1 MAGSP
6 TKATKRSGTAP
17 PKLTTSTK
25 NVVPAL
31 LCISLRPTEWRRRRR
46 LGAMLGLV
54 LFLRWGR
61 GAVGSA
67 PRWHR
72 GGRGFESHR
81 LHQIK
86 YYSQSAMSLSI
97 IPSGMAMHDF
107 RARIRMRAQR
117 RIRFAGTFLAL
128 LFLSWPAFP
137 QDTIHYSRIRDA
149 KWYARQLQSLR
160 EDVAKIDADIRSLVE
175 ARKSGKGITD
185 AVALDQE
192 PEGVTSEGQMEVLI
206 KGRILLVRQIDEL
219 EEQARHNAIVPG
231 ELRTEYGPEEP
242 ETTGGRKLNRE
253 ARELENALTQEQEHL
268 EHARKDAELLLRD
281 QKLKAQQEYS
291 NPESPSR
298 RNKPSDLS
306 GMTTR
311 LTEKHA
317 EVQEEEQKVAE
328 LEDRLKDLI
337 QNSPAERE
345 PEAAAESESTN
356 LENDRD
362 EKTEAYWRKQFAA
375 LDYQIKTAQAEL
387 DILQRE
393 HNLGLVQYYPNPA
406 TAMKESVTRKEINE
420 HRKAIA
426 DKKKELA
433 DLKKQRDDLEDALR
447 HAGGPAGWARE

>member
-1 MAGSP
+1 
-6 TKATKRSGTAP
+6 
-17 PKLTTSTK
+17 
-25 NVVPAL
+25 
-31 LCISLRPTEWRRRRR
+31 
-46 LGAMLGLV
+46 
-54 LFLRWGR
+54 
-61 GAVGSA
+61 
-67 PRWHR
+67 
-72 GGRGFESHR
+72 
-81 LHQIK
+81 
-86 YYSQSAMSLSI
+86 
-97 IPSGMAMHDF
+97 
-107 RARIRMRAQR
+107 MRTQR

-137 QDTIHYSRIRDA
+137 QEINHYSRVKDA

-160 EDVAKIDADIRSLVE
+160 EEVAKIDADIRSLVE

-192 PEGVTSEGQMEVLI
+192 PEGVTSEGQIEVLR
-206 KGRILLVRQIDEL
+206 KRRVLLVRQIDEL

-242 ETTGGRKLNRE
+242 ETTGGRKLSRE
-253 ARELENALTQEQEHL
+253 ARELENALTQEKEHL

-281 QKLKAQQEYS
+281 QKLKVQQEYS

-306 GMTTR
+306 GMTPR
-311 LTEKHA
+311 LTEKQA

-337 QNSPAERE
+337 QNSPAPPE
-345 PEAAAESESTN
+345 PEVDAVAESESTN

-362 EKTEAYWRKQFAA
+362 EKTEAHWRKKFAA
-375 LDYQIKTAQAEL
+375 LDYQIKTARAEL

-393 HNLGLVQYYPNPA
+393 HNVGLVQNYPNPA

-420 HRKAIA
+420 HRKAIEE
-426 DKKKELA
+426 KKKELA
-433 DLKKQRDDLEDALR
+433 ELKKQRDDLEDELR